1 MRRVHALLL
10 GLALA
15 CCACGRESS
24 PQRREV
30 LPTTS
35 AAFEAVEERPHDEAV
50 IDMGELGTIRFE
62 LLPEI
67 APKTVANFIE
77 LAEKGFYDGTY
88 FHRVIPGFMIQG
100 GDAATKNA
108 DPRDDGDG
116 GPPRTVEDEFS
127 DYPHIRGTVSM
138 ANKGFPHSGGSQ
150 FFIVHQETR
159 ALDGL
164 YTAFGRVI
172 RGMEVVDAITEL
184 EIDAYGRYGPRDRP
198 YPKDATVVSISIEPA
213 YAPDERVADGAAP
226 GGARR

>member
-1 MRRVHALLL
+1 MRRIYALLL

-15 CCACGRESS
+15 CCACDRESS
-24 PQRREV
+24 PQQQEL
-30 LPTTS
+30 LPTAS
-35 AAFEAVEERPHDEAV
+35 VAFEAVEERPHDEAA

-108 DPRDDGDG
+108 DPRDDGEG
-116 GPPRTVEDEFS
+116 GPGYSIEDEFS

-138 ANKGFPHSGGSQ
+138 ANKSYPNSGGSQ
-150 FFIVHQETR
+150 FFIVQQESR
-159 ALDGL
+159 DLDGR
-164 YTAFGRVI
+164 YTAFGRVT
-172 RGMEVVDAITEL
+172 RGMEVADAITEL
-184 EIDAYGRYGPRDRP
+184 QIDVYGRYGPRDRP
-198 YPKDATVVSISIEPA
+198 HPRNATVVSISIEPA
-213 YAPDERVADGAAP
+213 YAPDERGAGGAARAR
-226 GGARR
+226 ARR

>member
-1 MRRVHALLL
+1 MCRIHALLL

-24 PQRREV
+24 PQQREAF
-30 LPTTS
+30 PTAS

-62 LLPEI
+62 LLSEI
-67 APKTVANFIE
+67 APETVANFIE

-172 RGMEVVDAITEL
+172 RGMEVVDAITGF

-198 YPKDATVVSISIEPA
+198 YPRDATVVSISIEPA
-213 YAPDERVADGAAP
+213 YAPDERVAGGAAP
-226 GGARR
+226 GNPRR

>member
-1 MRRVHALLL
+1 MRRTYALLL
-10 GLALA
+10 GLALV
-15 CCACGRESS
+15 CCACGREDS
-24 PQRREV
+24 PQQREV
-30 LPTTS
+30 FPTAS
-35 AAFEAVEERPHDEAV
+35 VAFEAVEERPHDEAV

-77 LAEKGFYDGTY
+77 LAEKGVYDGTY

-100 GDAATKNA
+100 GDPSTKNA
-108 DPRDDGDG
+108 DPRDDGEG
-116 GPPRTVEDEFS
+116 GPGYTIEDEFS

-172 RGMEVVDAITEL
+172 QGMEVVDAVTGF
-184 EIDAYGRYGPRDRP
+184 EIDSYGRYGPRDRP
-198 YPKDATVVSISIEPA
+198 YPRNATVTSISIEPA
-213 YAPDERVADGAAP
+213 YALDERVA
-226 GGARR
+226 GGATPGEARH

>member
-1 MRRVHALLL
+1 MRRTHALLL

-15 CCACGRESS
+15 CCACGRDSS
-24 PQRREV
+24 PQQRE
-30 LPTTS
+30 
-35 AAFEAVEERPHDEAV
+35 AFHTASTAREAVEERPHDEAV

-88 FHRVIPGFMIQG
+88 FHRVIPGFVIQG
-100 GDAATKNA
+100 GDANTKNA
-108 DPRDDGDG
+108 DPRDDGEG
-116 GPPRTVEDEFS
+116 GPGYSIEDEFS

-138 ANKGFPHSGGSQ
+138 ANKGFPHSAGSQ

-172 RGMEVVDAITEL
+172 RGMEVVDAITGF
-184 EIDAYGRYGPRDRP
+184 EIDVYGRYGPRDRP
-198 YPKDATVVSISIEPA
+198 YPRNATVVSISIEPA
-213 YAPDERVADGAAP
+213 YAPDERAAGGAVPGAA
-226 GGARR
+226 RR

>member
-1 MRRVHALLL
+1 MCRTHALLL

-15 CCACGRESS
+15 CCACGRESN
-24 PQRREV
+24 PQQREV
-30 LPTTS
+30 LHAAS

-100 GDAATKNA
+100 GDATTKNA
-108 DPRDDGDG
+108 DPRDDGEG
-116 GPPRTVEDEFS
+116 GPGYTIEDEFT

-138 ANKGFPHSGGSQ
+138 ANKGSPHSGGSQ

-159 ALDGL
+159 GLDGF

-172 RGMEVVDAITEL
+172 RGMEVVDRITGF

-198 YPKDATVVSISIEPA
+198 YPKNATVVSISIEPA
-213 YAPDERVADGAAP
+213 YAPDEPLASGP
-226 GGARR
+226 LSGNTRR